1 MKQRTHRGL
10 VLIACLLIVLTA
22 ACGERQSNTP
32 SSPATEKSEGL
43 APPSAIE
50 PPQPP
55 KEEKP
60 VDTGYLEELEVHCG
74 QYEGLYHLW
83 VETDKESMQALTV
96 KQYKNY
102 TFRTG
107 AKGGET
113 PMTEADGEKQT
124 VYWTTFVFPDGTG
137 LCWHGGNWQWG
148 SYGTLDE
155 SLRVPEPI
163 YHIGSEDDDSKEVS
177 VTPWSTAENTENEAG

>member
-1 MKQRTHRGL
+1 MKRTHRGL
-10 VLIACLLIVLTA
+10 VLIACLLMVLTA
-22 ACGERQSNTP
+22 ACGERQPNTLG
-32 SSPATEKSEGL
+32 SPAAEKSEGL

-113 PMTEADGEKQT
+113 PMTDADGEKQT

>member
-1 MKQRTHRGL
+1 MKRTHRGL
-10 VLIACLLIVLTA
+10 VLIGCLLMVLTA
-22 ACGERQSNTP
+22 ACGEQQPNTP
-32 SSPATEKSEGL
+32 SPPATEKSEGL

-102 TFRTG
+102 TFPVNIAFFPFLVKTARAFCFLFG
-107 AKGGET
+107 AH
-113 PMTEADGEKQT
+113 P
-124 VYWTTFVFPDGTG
+124 
-137 LCWHGGNWQWG
+137 
-148 SYGTLDE
+148 
-155 SLRVPEPI
+155 
-163 YHIGSEDDDSKEVS
+163 
-177 VTPWSTAENTENEAG
+177 